1 MAIAQRLI
9 LIIFCVGFSYGQ
21 RIPVALF
28 EPVVITPE
36 QQSRI
41 IALDSIESKT
51 LAQEE
56 ELALLYASKRAFEQ
70 SFDILVSL
78 ANDQPTNYDY
88 QFLLGGIAGILASE
102 VSQVKSLSYV
112 RAMKIAFERAAL
124 IAPDSLIV
132 QLVLLEL
139 YTELPWVLGGSN
151 KKANRALSAV
161 QSLSTIEGFLA
172 AGYYYRT
179 TKKNKEALVAYLSA
193 VNEVDVCSTPEVSND
208 AYYVMGVLSFYL
220 QKDITKALCF
230 FEHYVTHFSGGDRYP
245 KSFARHYIDKL
256 TTVID
261 VNQEMEENLLTYDP
275 LTRWIQN
282 NFK

>member
-56 ELALLYASKRAFEQ
+56 ELALLYASTRAFEQ
-70 SFDILVSL
+70 SFDILSSL
-78 ANDQPTNYDY
+78 TKENPDNYDY
-88 QFLLGGIAGILASE
+88 QFLLGGIAGTLASE

-112 RAMKIAFERAAL
+112 RAMKTAFERAAL
-124 IAPDSLIV
+124 IAPDSLIA

-139 YTELPWVLGGSN
+139 YTELPLVLGGSN

-193 VNEVDVCSTPEVSND
+193 VNEADV
-208 AYYVMGVLSFYL
+208 
-220 QKDITKALCF
+220 
-230 FEHYVTHFSGGDRYP
+230 
-245 KSFARHYIDKL
+245 
-256 TTVID
+256 
-261 VNQEMEENLLTYDP
+261 
-275 LTRWIQN
+275 
-282 NFK
+282 

>member
-9 LIIFCVGFSYGQ
+9 LIIFCVGFSYSQ

-28 EPVVITPE
+28 EPVVITSE

-41 IALDSIESKT
+41 DALDS
-51 LAQEE
+51 LAGKSVEQQH
-56 ELALLYASKRAFEQ
+56 ELAMLYASTRAFEQ
-70 SFDILVSL
+70 SFDILSSL
-78 ANDQPTNYDY
+78 AEEDPENYDY
-88 QFLLGGIAGILASE
+88 QFMLGGIAGTLASE
-102 VSQVKSLSYV
+102 VSQVKSLPYV
-112 RAMKIAFERAAL
+112 RAMKTAFEQAAR
-124 IAPDSLIV
+124 IAPDSLTI

-139 YTELPWVLGGSN
+139 YSELPWVLGGSN
-151 KKANRALSAV
+151 KKAKKALNAV

-230 FEHYVTHFSGGDRYP
+230 FEHYVAHFNWGDRYP
-245 KSFARHYIDKL
+245 KSFARHYIEKL
-256 TTVID
+256 TSVIHE
-261 VNQEMEENLLTYDP
+261 NEEMEENLLAYDP

>member
-56 ELALLYASKRAFEQ
+56 ELALLYASTRAFEQ
-70 SFDILVSL
+70 SFDILSSL
-78 ANDQPTNYDY
+78 AEVNPDNYDY
-88 QFLLGGIAGILASE
+88 QFLLGGIAGTLASE

-112 RAMKIAFERAAL
+112 RAMKTAFERAAL

-230 FEHYVTHFSGGDRYP
+230 FEHYLTHFSGGDRYP

-261 VNQEMEENLLTYDP
+261 VNHEMEENLLTYDP

>member
-28 EPVVITPE
+28 EPVVIIPE

-56 ELALLYASKRAFEQ
+56 ELALLYASTRAFEQ
-70 SFDILVSL
+70 SFDILSSL
-78 ANDQPTNYDY
+78 AEVNPDNYDY
-88 QFLLGGIAGILASE
+88 QFLLGGIAGTLASE

-112 RAMKIAFERAAL
+112 RAMKTAFERAAL

-230 FEHYVTHFSGGDRYP
+230 FEHYLTHFSGGDRYP

-261 VNQEMEENLLTYDP
+261 VNHEMEENLLTYDP